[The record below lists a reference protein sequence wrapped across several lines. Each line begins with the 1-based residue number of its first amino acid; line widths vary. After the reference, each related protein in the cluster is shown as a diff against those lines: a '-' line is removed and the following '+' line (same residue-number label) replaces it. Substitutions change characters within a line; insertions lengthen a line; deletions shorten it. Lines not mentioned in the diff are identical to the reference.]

1 MFCETQ
7 PFGLNESYNET
18 MPPLLPDRKDRDQLD
33 ALFASF
39 LAAKEDTIGYPP
51 GSHFDNRPIRQFL
64 ELSLNNA
71 GDPFGPGT
79 HNRLNTHRF
88 EREVIEHY
96 ADTFHAPENFS
107 GYVTGGG
114 SEGNLYGMYLARE
127 KYPRAKIYFSDQS
140 HYSIEK
146 NARLLKIPYATIASS
161 EKGQIDYA
169 ALADQLRRDPGSEAI
184 VIANIGTTMLGA
196 IDHVPKI
203 LDILDDTGKTD
214 HAIHCDAAFFGIPL
228 SLIDAE
234 ICADFDFHQVID
246 SIACSGHKTSGLPI
260 PCGFVIVR
268 KENADRI
275 TKEIEYI
282 GASDNTITGSRSGIA
297 PLLLWYDLRC
307 IAANR
312 AVVKQQFLDCYEKAQ
327 NVSSQITALGVESF
341 VNEHSNIVV
350 FEKPSND
357 IRDRWQLATEGKWS
371 HLMILPHVTDTVLAQ
386 FLDEMAET
394 SSTLFVS
401 S

>member
-1 MFCETQ
+1 MR
-7 PFGLNESYNET
+7 G
-18 MPPLLPDRKDRDQLD
+18 
-33 ALFASF
+33 
-39 LAAKEDTIGYPP
+39 
-51 GSHFDNRPIRQFL
+51 
-64 ELSLNNA
+64 
-71 GDPFGPGT
+71 
-79 HNRLNTHRF
+79 
-88 EREVIEHY
+88 
-96 ADTFHAPENFS
+96 
-107 GYVTGGG
+107 
-114 SEGNLYGMYLARE
+114 
-127 KYPRAKIYFSDQS
+127 
-140 HYSIEK
+140 
-146 NARLLKIPYATIASS
+146 
-161 EKGQIDYA
+161 
-169 ALADQLRRDPGSEAI
+169 
-184 VIANIGTTMLGA
+184 
-196 IDHVPKI
+196 
-203 LDILDDTGKTD
+203 
-214 HAIHCDAAFFGIPL
+214 
-228 SLIDAE
+228 
-234 ICADFDFHQVID
+234 
-246 SIACSGHKTSGLPI
+246 
-260 PCGFVIVR
+260 VIVR

-327 NVSSQITALGVESF
+327 NVSSQIAALGVESF

-386 FLDEMAET
+386 FLDEMAAT